1 MSELTSIRHFIG
13 DVLVVRVG
21 SVVSVVGLLGAAWIL
36 VGHFAFSST
45 TSGLVFWLI
54 AFVSSLLL
62 LINLLVGIDVGISS
76 RSAAMDAFVL
86 APYPFLAAHDE
97 PIQGVIAWAV
107 WGGLI
112 AVSVL
117 AHLAAKRSGDRIL
130 STSSGAESAENA
142 SYHDIFKARKAR
154 FGFARVTGMAD
165 LKAKLRKIGQEVKS
179 SNARK
184 GDNEARNGILMFSKP
199 GNGKTM
205 IAEALAG
212 ELQLPMVELRFG
224 DVASR
229 WVNQTTEGVKA
240 AFTAAVRQAPCI
252 LFIDEVD
259 SFIES
264 RDSGQGGETV
274 RTTNA
279 LLTALVDIRKHG
291 VIVIAATNY
300 LDRLDTAATREGRF
314 DYKIEI
320 PDPDFEAR
328 KGILSASLAKRSV
341 AVEPDALERASRRW
355 TGFSAARLNTI
366 GIEVAD
372 VLKKEGSTVA
382 TFDTLMAALRSV
394 QGHKGRLAEDTPELS
409 QIALPEPG
417 RSRLAGIAGRLKNIE
432 KIERMGGTLPNG
444 ILFYGPPGTGKTLT
458 ARALA
463 KTSECAFLATSGADL
478 LADPKRIDSLLAD
491 AANLRPCIVFIDEA
505 DDILAD
511 RGGFGGNTAITN
523 KLLAAMQGA
532 DGQVPDIIFIAAT
545 NHPDNMDSA
554 ALRGGRFTEK
564 VAFALPDQ
572 ETLSVFIGEWMKK
585 TKATLDSNFEPTAVA
600 AILAGQSMANVVEI
614 LKASVNRMVE
624 RKLAGGSDHPVNL
637 DDVRSAL
644 NIVVY

>member
-1 MSELTSIRHFIG
+1 MSSIRI
-13 DVLVVRVG
+13 RT
-21 SVVSVVGLLGAAWIL
+21 LLGDSLVASAAGFL
-36 VGHFAFSST
+36 FVGALGAWLWALGGHVFFDAAPSIKP
-45 TSGLVFWLI
+45 FWL
-54 AFVSSLLL
+54 VSLLASFL
-62 LINLLVGIDVGISS
+62 LLVNLVAGVDVGISS
-76 RSAAMDAFVL
+76 RLSALFGVVS
-86 APYPFLAAHDE
+86 APYPFMMSDSMLKTAL
-97 PIQGVIAWAV
+97 AWAV
-107 WGGLI
+107 LGCYFLI
-112 AVSVL
+112 SVL
-117 AHLAAKRSGDRIL
+117 AHLASKKDGTRALAASNGEAPAEDDPYGD
-130 STSSGAESAENA
+130 T
-142 SYHDIFKARKAR
+142 FKARKAR
-154 FGFARVTGMAD
+154 FGFERVTGMAD

-212 ELQLPMVELRFG
+212 ELQLPMIELRFG

-264 RDSGQGGETV
+264 RDGGQGGETV

-279 LLTALVDIRKHG
+279 ILTALVDIRKHG

-341 AVEPDALERASRRW
+341 AVDPDALERACRRW

-372 VLKKEGSTVA
+372 VLKKEGATVA

-409 QIALPEPG
+409 QIALAEPG

-463 KTSECAFLATSGADL
+463 KTSDCAFLATSGADL

-572 ETLSVFIGEWMKK
+572 ETMTTFVSEWMKK
-585 TKATLDSNFEPTAVA
+585 TKATLGADFKANAVA
-600 AILAGQSMANVVEI
+600 EILAGQSMANVVEI
-614 LKASVNRMVE
+614 LKAAVNRMVE
-624 RKLAGGSDHPVNL
+624 RELAGEGNEPVCL
-637 DDVRSAL
+637 ADVRAAL
-644 NIVVY
+644 RIVVY

>member
-1 MSELTSIRHFIG
+1 MSELTSFRHLIG
-13 DVLVVRVG
+13 DVLVVRLG
-21 SVVSVVGLLGAAWIL
+21 SVVAVVGLLGAAWIL
-36 VGHFAFSST
+36 AGHFAFSYT
-45 TSGLVFWLI
+45 TSGLAFWLL

-62 LINLLVGIDVGISS
+62 LTNLLIGVDVGISS
-76 RSAAMDAFVL
+76 RSAALDAFLL
-86 APYPFLAAHDE
+86 APYPFLAVHDE

-107 WGGLI
+107 WAGLI

-117 AHLAAKRSGDRIL
+117 AHLAAKKSGDRAL
-130 STSSGAESAENA
+130 STSNGEAPADENP
-142 SYHDIFKARKAR
+142 YGDTFKARKAR
-154 FGFARVTGMAD
+154 FGFERVTGMAEV
-165 LKAKLRKIGQEVKS
+165 KEKLRKVGNEVKVA
-179 SNARK
+179 NNRK
-184 GDNEARNGILMFSKP
+184 GGSEIRNGILMFSKP

-212 ELQLPMVELRFG
+212 ELRLPMIELRFG

-229 WVNQTTEGVKA
+229 WVNQTTEGVNA
-240 AFTAAVRQAPCI
+240 AFAAAKRQAPCL

-264 RDSGQGGETV
+264 RDNSQGGETV

-279 LLTALVDIRKHG
+279 ILTALVDIRKHG
-291 VIVIAATNY
+291 VIVVAATNY

-341 AVEPDALERASRRW
+341 TFEPDALERACRRW
-355 TGFSAARLNTI
+355 SGFSAARLNTI
-366 GIEVAD
+366 GIEVAE
-372 VLKKEGSTVA
+372 VLKQEGSTVA
-382 TFDTLMAALRSV
+382 NFDTLMAALRSV
-394 QGHKGRLAEDTPELS
+394 QGHKGRLAENTPELH
-409 QIALPEPG
+409 QIALAEPG
-417 RSRLAGIAGRLKNIE
+417 RSRLAGIAARLQNIE
-432 KIERMGGTLPNG
+432 QIELMGGTLPNG

-463 KTSECAFLATSGADL
+463 KTSGCAFLATSGAEL
-478 LADPKRIDSLLAD
+478 LGDPKRINSLLD
-491 AANLRPCIVFIDEA
+491 EAANLRPCIVFIDEA
-505 DDILAD
+505 DDVLAD

-523 KLLAAMQGA
+523 KLLSAMQGA
-532 DGQVPDIIFIAAT
+532 DGHVPDIIFIAAT

-572 ETLSVFIGEWMKK
+572 ETLSVFVSEWMHK
-585 TKATLDSNFEPTAVA
+585 TKAALDSDFEPSAVA
-600 AILAGQSMANVVEI
+600 SILAGQSMANVVEI
-614 LKASVNRMVE
+614 LKASINRMVE
-624 RKLAGGSDHPVNL
+624 RKLAGGSDQPVNL
-637 DDVRSAL
+637 DDVRASKD
-644 NIVVY
+644 IVVY